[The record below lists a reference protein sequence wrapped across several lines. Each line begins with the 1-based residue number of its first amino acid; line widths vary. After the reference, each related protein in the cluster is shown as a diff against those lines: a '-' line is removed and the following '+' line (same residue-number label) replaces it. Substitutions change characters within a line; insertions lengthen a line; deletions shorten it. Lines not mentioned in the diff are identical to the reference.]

1 MPSPFP
7 GMDPWLEDEEVFPDL
22 HESLC
27 LYLREAMN
35 AAMPPGYVATLK
47 NRVWIDDEL
56 RREPDVSVFGRD
68 RDPNGGGTALLAIPG
83 VTPVELEER
92 LSDPWQESYLEIV
105 SPRGKRLV
113 TAIEVLSLSNKQANS
128 DGQKAYLEKHE
139 EYFLGGVHI
148 VEIDL
153 LRGGT
158 HTTNVPREALE
169 ALTPGFSYHVCIS
182 VAGPRRRRPQR
193 HVAALRLADRLP
205 AIGIPLDPD
214 VPPVVVDLQPLLDRA
229 YDTGRYSQLVDY
241 ARPCHPPLTA
251 DQQQW
256 AEDILTAKALLS

>member
-7 GMDPWLEDEEVFPDL
+7 GMDPWLEDEFVFGDL
-22 HESLC
+22 QRC
-27 LYLREAMN
+27 LLVFISEALN
-35 AAMPPGYVATLK
+35 AAMPSGYVASARTG
-47 NRVWIDDEL
+47 VWAQDQFL
-56 RREPDVSVFGRD
+56 CRPDAV
-68 RDPNGGGTALLAIPG
+68 
-83 VTPVELEER
+83 VTPSAEPLPG
-92 LSDPWQESYLEIV
+92 LIALNDPAPPPESYLEIV

-113 TAIEVLSLSNKQANS
+113 TAVEVLSLSNKEAHS
-128 DGQKAYLEKHE
+128 DGRKAYLEKHE
-139 EYFLGGVHI
+139 EYFLGGVHV

-169 ALTPGFSYHVCIS
+169 ALTPGFSYHICIS

-193 HVAALRLADRLP
+193 HCAALRLPDRLP

-241 ARPCHPPLTA
+241 ARPCHPPLA
-251 DQQQW
+251 AEQQQW
-256 AEDILTAKALLS
+256 AEDILKAKGVVA